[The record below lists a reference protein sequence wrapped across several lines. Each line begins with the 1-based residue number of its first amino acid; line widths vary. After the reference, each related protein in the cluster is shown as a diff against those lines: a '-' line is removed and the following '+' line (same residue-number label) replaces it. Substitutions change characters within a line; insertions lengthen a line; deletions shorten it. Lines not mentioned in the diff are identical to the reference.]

1 VGFIQIV
8 EENEPFAWTPEAEDG
23 SKTEAAFTLQVLSD
37 ESLNILRRKH
47 THTAFQHGQ
56 RVENFDSF
64 GFAADVVDQALVDWE
79 GVIAAKTGEALPCDR
94 KRKLALP
101 ERLKVEILRLCAGK
115 EAGRLFGDGGSDPN
129 ASSPSTSTGSGT
141 TTRP

>member
-8 EENEPFAWTPEAEDG
+8 EENEPFPWHPEAEDG
-23 SKTEAAFTLQVLSD
+23 TVTGSVFTLQVLSD
-37 ESLNILRRKH
+37 DALNTLRRKH

-64 GFAADVVDQALVDWE
+64 AFAADVVDQALVMWE
-79 GVIAAKTGEALPCDR
+79 DVVAARTGAPLPCDR
-94 KRKLALP
+94 KHKLALP

-115 EAGRLFGDGGSDPN
+115 EAGRLFVDGGSDPN
-129 ASSPSTSTGSGT
+129 ASLPSTSTGSGT
-141 TTRP
+141 TSRP

>member
-1 VGFIQIV
+1 MGFISIV
-8 EENEPFAWTPEAEDG
+8 EENEPFPWRPEAEDG
-23 SKTEAAFTLQVLSD
+23 SPTGSVFTLQVLSD

-64 GFAADVVDQALVDWE
+64 AFAADVVDQALIAWE
-79 GVIAAKTGEALPCDR
+79 GVIAAKTGQDLPCDR

-101 ERLKVEILRLCAGK
+101 ERLKVEILRLCAGR
-115 EAGRLFGDGGSDPN
+115 EAGRLFADGGSDPN

-141 TTRP
+141 TSRP